1 MFQNEN
7 PYCVWLTAWEEGQ
20 RHVGKQ
26 LCHPLSEDV
35 QDTLFKIMNRNCYDV
50 EEKKVKCVLMKIAT
64 NEIIAIQ
71 VSNYYYR

>member
-1 MFQNEN
+1 
-7 PYCVWLTAWEEGQ
+7 
-20 RHVGKQ
+20 
-26 LCHPLSEDV
+26 
-35 QDTLFKIMNRNCYDV
+35 MNRNSYDV